1 MPLRRHAIRRAIFK
15 LEQHRDRSRREIIGS
30 MKLSCLLFLV
40 LIIISCGYGS
50 NYNGM
55 NPGPRDLPNIS
66 QLSPGSVNAGGPGFV
81 LTVDGT
87 NFGMGASVYWNSVS
101 HSTTYLTGQQI
112 TTTISA
118 SDIVVVICCQAVTS
132 LHIE

>member
-1 MPLRRHAIRRAIFK
+1 
-15 LEQHRDRSRREIIGS
+15 
-30 MKLSCLLFLV
+30 MKLSCLLFLI

-55 NPGPRDLPNIS
+55 NPGPRAVPNIS

-81 LTVDGT
+81 LTVDGI

-118 SDIVVVICCQAVTS
+118 SDIANPGDVQVYVRINGQKSNIVMFAVKQ
-132 LHIE
+132 